1 MTTDKWVR
9 KAKNGL
15 NIVFIHG
22 INSSDDCWRNSNGSY
37 WPQLLADESELADI
51 GIYLFSYRTGLN
63 TGFYSLSYVVDSLRE
78 YFVLDDLFDG
88 SGVIF
93 VCHSMG
99 GIVTRRFLVNQH
111 SALIEKGLNKIGLF
125 LVASPSLGSEY
136 ANMLSIL
143 SRIMGHTQA
152 SGLKFSQ
159 DNVWLNDLDKD
170 FINLKTDESLQI
182 KGKELIEDL
191 PLYGKRLIK
200 RQIVEPFSGAKYFG
214 NSFKVPGSDH
224 STIATPADENAVQHR
239 LLVQFIKEFVE
250 TELGSAKLDDS
261 LVSIRLTIDKIDN
274 INPVDGLTKTDYTE
288 AEMLDR
294 TNVCNCGQYL
304 LITLQ
309 NLTNKSVDVLRVQ
322 ARLKQISKNLPLTLP
337 NNDLQLPLPE
347 KRLPIETIHQPLQW
361 LEADREGST
370 KEIGAGRIRL
380 GSMGSTDGSDV
391 HQIGVVVEAKEA
403 GFWFYTIEALVDDL
417 DSGEKLV
424 FASNVNSISVLN

>member
-15 NIVFIHG
+15 NVVFIHG
-22 INSSDDCWRNSNGSY
+22 INSSDDCWRNRNGSY

-63 TGFYSLSYVVDSLRE
+63 TGFYSLSDVVDSLRE
-78 YFVLDDLFDG
+78 YFVLDDLFNS

-111 SALIEKGLNKIGLF
+111 STLIEKGLDKIGLF

-136 ANMLSIL
+136 ANMLSVL
-143 SRIMGHTQA
+143 SRIMGHTQG

-170 FINLKTDESLQI
+170 FINIKTDDSLQI

-191 PLYGKRLIK
+191 PLYGKGLIK

-224 STIATPADENAVQHR
+224 STIATPADKNAVQHR
-239 LLVQFIKEFVE
+239 LLVQFIKEFIE
-250 TELGSAKLDDS
+250 TELDSHQQDDT
-261 LVSIRLTIDKIDN
+261 LVSIRLTVDKI
-274 INPVDGLTKTDYTE
+274 
-288 AEMLDR
+288 EMLDR
-294 TNVCNCGQYL
+294 TDVCSCGQHL

-309 NLTNKSVDVLRVQ
+309 NLANKPVDVLRVQ
-322 ARLKQISKNLPLTLP
+322 AQLKQFSKNLPLTLP
-337 NNDLQLPLPE
+337 NNELELPLPE
-347 KRLPIETIHQPLQW
+347 IRLPVETIHQPLQW
-361 LEADREGST
+361 LEADREGTT

-380 GSMGSTDGSDV
+380 GSMNSADGSDV

-403 GFWFYTIEALVDDL
+403 GLWVYTIEALVDDL

-424 FASNVNSISVLN
+424 FASNIQHISGS